1 MVQPAAITKKRHRKK
16 DPYCSG
22 HTKCHYILHIAA
34 FFSTA
39 IKAFA
44 QNNIFIAVGFL
55 ERRYISVTATKIGLL

>member
-1 MVQPAAITKKRHRKK
+1 MVQLAAITKKRHRKK

-22 HTKCHYILHIAA
+22 HTKCHYILHIAT